1 LQPAGASRYHCSANG
16 QSGSQCDQ
24 EEQSDRQGGEVGLVM
39 YSAIGGVTKV
49 RVKLLLRCA

>member
-39 YSAIGGVTKV
+39 YFAIGGATEV